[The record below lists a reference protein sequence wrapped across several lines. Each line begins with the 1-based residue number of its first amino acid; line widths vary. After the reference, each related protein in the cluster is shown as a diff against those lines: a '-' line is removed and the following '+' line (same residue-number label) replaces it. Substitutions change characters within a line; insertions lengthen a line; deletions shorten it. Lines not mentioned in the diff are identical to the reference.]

1 MYEFLIVAIVACLV
15 LTGILC
21 YLGIH
26 VIMREVIF
34 VDLAL
39 AQIAA
44 TGAAVGIWMG
54 FDPHSSQAYACGL
67 AFTLLGAAIFT
78 VGRFRDARV
87 PQEAIIGIVY
97 AVSTAIV
104 LLILSKVAVERDEIE
119 HMLVGRLLFLDW
131 LEVGI
136 AAAVCA
142 AAGGVHALV
151 RRPVFAI
158 STDAE
163 RARTEGV
170 NVYLWDFVFYA
181 TLGLVVTVSVQLAG
195 VLLVFSFLVVPAS
208 CAMIFFAGVRARLLA
223 GWLLGLAG
231 SAAGITASAY
241 WDLPTGAS
249 VVTAFGALFAACSLV
264 YGARRVLQ
272 GRSDRARP
280 GLV

>member
-1 MYEFLIVAIVACLV
+1 MFEILAPAIVTCLI

-44 TGAAVGIWMG
+44 TGAAIGIWMG
-54 FDPHSSQAYACGL
+54 FEPHSVQAYLCGL
-67 AFTLLGAAIFT
+67 GFTLIGAAIFT

-104 LLILSKVAVERDEIE
+104 MLILSKVAIERDEIE
-119 HMLVGRLLFLDW
+119 HMLVGRLLFVAW
-131 LEVGI
+131 PEVVI
-136 AAAVCA
+136 AATVCA
-142 AAGGVHALV
+142 GAGIIHLLIGN
-151 RRPVFAI
+151 RVFAI
-158 STDAE
+158 STDTR
-163 RARTEGV
+163 RARAEGV
-170 NVYLWDFVFYA
+170 NVYLWDFGFYA

-208 CAMIFFAGVRARLLA
+208 CAMIFFAGVWPRLLT
-223 GWLLGLAG
+223 GWLLGAAG
-231 SAAGITASAY
+231 SAAGLAASAF

-249 VVTAFGALFAACSLV
+249 VVAAFGAVFVACTLV
-264 YGARRVLQ
+264 YGGHLLC
-272 GRSDRARP
+272 RA
-280 GLV
+280 GAV

>member
-1 MYEFLIVAIVACLV
+1 MFEILAPAIVACLI

-44 TGAAVGIWMG
+44 TGAAIGIWMG
-54 FDPHSSQAYACGL
+54 FEPHGGQAYACGL
-67 AFTLLGAAIFT
+67 VFTLLGAAIFT

-97 AVSTAIV
+97 AGSTAIV
-104 LLILSKVAVERDEIE
+104 MLILSKVAIERDEIE
-119 HMLVGRLLFLDW
+119 HMLVGRLLFVTW
-131 LEVGI
+131 PEVAI

-142 AAGGVHALV
+142 AAGVAHALI
-151 RRPVFAI
+151 RRQVFAV

-163 RARTEGV
+163 KARAEGR

-181 TLGLVVTVSVQLAG
+181 TLGVVITVSVQLAG

-208 CAMIFFAGVRARLLA
+208 CAMIFFRGAWPRLAA
-223 GWLLGLAG
+223 GWLLGVAG
-231 SAAGITASAY
+231 SAAGITASAR

-249 VVTAFGALFAACSLV
+249 VVTAFGALFVVCAVA
-264 YGARRVLQ
+264 YGTRRMLH
-272 GRSDRARP
+272 RP
-280 GLV
+280 APIGGAE

>member
-1 MYEFLIVAIVACLV
+1 MYEFLTVAVVACLI

-21 YLGIH
+21 YFGIH

-44 TGAAVGIWMG
+44 TGSAVGVWMG
-54 FDPHSSQAYACGL
+54 FDPHSSQAYVFGL
-67 AFTLLGAAIFT
+67 GFTLLGAAIFT

-131 LEVGI
+131 PEVAV
-136 AAAVCA
+136 AAAICA
-142 AAGGVHALV
+142 AAGIVHVLI
-151 RRPVFAI
+151 RKKIFAI
-158 STDAE
+158 SRDAE
-163 RARTEGV
+163 RARAEGV
-170 NVYLWDFVFYA
+170 NVYLWDFLFYA

-208 CAMIFFAGVRARLLA
+208 CAMIFFSGVWPRLLA
-223 GWLLGLAG
+223 GWLLGIVG
-231 SAAGITASAY
+231 SAAGVAASAR

-249 VVTAFGALFAACSLV
+249 VVTAFGAVFLACSIV
-264 YGARRVLQ
+264 YVARHMLH
-272 GRSDRARP
+272 RSVAS
-280 GLV
+280 

>member
-1 MYEFLIVAIVACLV
+1 MFEILAPAIVACLI
-15 LTGILC
+15 LTAILC

-44 TGAAVGIWMG
+44 TGAAIGIWLG
-54 FDPHSSQAYACGL
+54 FDPHSGQAYACGL
-67 AFTLLGAAIFT
+67 GFTLLGAAIFT

-119 HMLVGRLLFLDW
+119 HMLVGRLLFVAW
-131 LEVGI
+131 PEVAV

-142 AAGGVHALV
+142 AAGVVHALI
-151 RRPVFAI
+151 RTQIFAV

-163 RARTEGV
+163 RARAEGL

-208 CAMIFFAGVRARLLA
+208 CAMIFCRGVWPRLLA
-223 GWLLGLAG
+223 GWLLGVAG
-231 SAAGITASAY
+231 SAAGVTASAA

-249 VVTAFGALFAACSLV
+249 VVAAFGAVFVACSTV
-264 YGARRVLQ
+264 YGIHRLRRP
-272 GRSDRARP
+272 RRACSS
-280 GLV
+280 G